1 MNPEEQQPTLYVFAG
16 PNGAG
21 KSAYFQQLKERFSG
35 IQQINADVTA
45 AKNPH
50 LGPMGVGAIMA
61 RESQELTSKRESF
74 SWETNLAKQS
84 NYKVFQGYQE
94 KGYKLDV
101 TYVNVQSVEL
111 AKNRVAQ
118 RVAVGGHPISEKQI
132 EERYAAG
139 LELLKQN
146 YQVPDRLE
154 LVDNSGKE
162 HRTVL
167 IIEKGK
173 IIQQA
178 EQLPKWAADITM
190 HINQTNRIE
199 NMERQEATTQ
209 APISLKEYFK
219 EAAMHVAGELKATG
233 QPADALA
240 AARLQEVSRFIDQVP
255 YIGGL
260 NMEKVDNALTAADR
274 VPTLA
279 NSPQV
284 EQLRT
289 ATTALAQPSVE
300 QQSVIAQKEKATSR
314 DQGQLERGAAPAS
327 AGPTPDQARETYL
340 KNVGAVVQGL
350 KENGEGVNATRLQ
363 EVAKFVE
370 RTPHI
375 AGINKEN
382 VDKALSAA
390 DRVPGLSSSKELGE
404 LKGAVGVLSQAST
417 QQHSNPGADRDS
429 GGIER

>member
-21 KSAYFQQLKERFSG
+21 KSAYFQKLAERLPG

-50 LGPMGVGAIMA
+50 LGAMGVGAIMA
-61 RESQELTSKRESF
+61 RESQELTRKRESF

-94 KGYKLDV
+94 KGYRLDV

-118 RVAVGGHPISEKQI
+118 RVAAGGHPIPEKQI
-132 EERYAAG
+132 EERYTAG
-139 LELLKQN
+139 LELIKQN

-162 HRTVL
+162 HRTVVVV
-167 IIEKGK
+167 EKGK

-178 EQLPKWAADITM
+178 EQLPKWAADITT
-190 HINQTNRIE
+190 HINRINRIE
-199 NMERQEATTQ
+199 HMERQETTTP
-209 APISLKEYFK
+209 APVSPKEQFK
-219 EAAMHVAGELKATG
+219 EAATHVAGELKATG

-240 AARLQEVSRFIDQVP
+240 AARLQEVSRFVDRVP

-260 NMEKVDNALTAADR
+260 NKENVDKALTAADR
-274 VPTLA
+274 IPTLA

-289 ATTALAQPSVE
+289 ATTALSQPGVE
-300 QQSVIAQKEKATSR
+300 QQAGVAQKEKATSR
-314 DQGQLERGAAPAS
+314 DQGQPERGAAP

-340 KNVGAVVQGL
+340 KNVGPVAQGL
-350 KENGEGVNATRLQ
+350 KENGEGLNAARLQ
-363 EVAKFVE
+363 EVAKFIE
-370 RTPHI
+370 RTPYVG
-375 AGINKEN
+375 GINKEN
-382 VDKALSAA
+382 VDKALNAA
-390 DRVPGLSSSKELGE
+390 DRVPSLSSSKELGE
-404 LKGAVGVLSQAST
+404 LKGAVGVMSQPT
-417 QQHSNPGADRDS
+417 QQRSNPGAGRDS

>member
-1 MNPEEQQPTLYVFAG
+1 MNPEDRQPTLYVFAG

-21 KSAYFQQLKERFSG
+21 KSAYFKKLEEQFSG
-35 IQQINADVTA
+35 IHQINADVTA

-50 LGPMGVGAIMA
+50 LGAMGVGAIMA

-101 TYVNVQSVEL
+101 TYVSVQSVEL

-118 RVAVGGHPISEKQI
+118 RVAAGGHPIPEKQI

-139 LELLKQN
+139 LELIKHN
-146 YQVPDRLE
+146 YKVPDRLE

-162 HRTVL
+162 PRTVVVV
-167 IIEKGK
+167 EKGK

-178 EQLPKWAADITM
+178 EQLPKWAADITT
-190 HINQTNRIE
+190 HINQISRIE
-199 NMERQEATTQ
+199 HIERQETTTQ
-209 APISLKEYFK
+209 ATVSPKEQFK
-219 EAAMHVAGELKATG
+219 EAATHVASELKATG

-240 AARLQEVSRFIDQVP
+240 AARLQEVSRFVDRVP

-260 NMEKVDNALTAADR
+260 NKENVDKALTAADR
-274 VPTLA
+274 IPTLA
-279 NSPQV
+279 SSPQV

-289 ATTALAQPSVE
+289 AITALSQPGIE
-300 QQSVIAQKEKATSR
+300 QQSAVVQKEKATSR
-314 DQGQLERGAAPAS
+314 DQDQLERSAAPG
-327 AGPTPDQARETYL
+327 GPTHDQARETYL
-340 KNVGAVVQGL
+340 KNVGPVVQGL
-350 KENGEGVNATRLQ
+350 KENSEGLNAARLQ
-363 EVAKFVE
+363 EVAKFIE
-370 RTPHI
+370 RTPYVG
-375 AGINKEN
+375 GINKEN

-390 DRVPGLSSSKELGE
+390 ARLPRLSSSKELSE
-404 LKGAVGVLSQAST
+404 LKGAVGVMSQAPT
-417 QQHSNPGADRDS
+417 QQHSNPDAGRDS